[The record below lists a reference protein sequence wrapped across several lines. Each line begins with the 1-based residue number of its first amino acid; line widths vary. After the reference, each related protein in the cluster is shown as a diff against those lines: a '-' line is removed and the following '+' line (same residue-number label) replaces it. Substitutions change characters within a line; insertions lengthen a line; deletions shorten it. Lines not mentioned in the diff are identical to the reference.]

1 VKAGLRDD
9 PSLIDGQPSLVPVN
23 RTREEK
29 SMQTFV
35 IYDSKFGNTE
45 RIAEAIG
52 RGAGAFGDVR
62 VMSTAEA
69 GITATLVE
77 RPDLLLL
84 GGPTQK
90 RGPSPA
96 LRAFMDDL
104 PGPLRGIPAASF
116 DTRYRGPLL
125 LMGSA
130 AACVAKVIAKSGAQP
145 VAPPESFFME
155 RGGPMERQQ
164 LEPGEVQRA
173 EQWGGA
179 VAAAAARRNGVS
191 DASH

>member
-1 VKAGLRDD
+1 
-9 PSLIDGQPSLVPVN
+9 
-23 RTREEK
+23 
-29 SMQTFV
+29 MQTVV

-69 GITATLVE
+69 AAVARTLAE
-77 RPDLLLL
+77 RPDLLLI

-96 LRAFMDDL
+96 LRAFMDAL
-104 PGPLRGIPAASF
+104 PVPLRGVPTASF

-130 AACVAKVIAKSGAQP
+130 AAGVAKVLTRAGAET
-145 VAPPESFFME
+145 VAPPESFFMQ
-155 RGGPMERQQ
+155 RGGRLELQQ
-164 LEPGEVQRA
+164 LDPGEVERA
-173 EQWGGA
+173 EAWGLA
-179 VAAAAARRNGVS
+179 VATSATRNG
-191 DASH
+191 A

>member
-1 VKAGLRDD
+1 
-9 PSLIDGQPSLVPVN
+9 
-23 RTREEK
+23 
-29 SMQTFV
+29 MQTVV

-45 RIAEAIG
+45 KIAEAIA
-52 RGAGAFGDVR
+52 RGVGTPSEVR

-69 GITATLVE
+69 AAVTRTLAP

-96 LRAFMDDL
+96 LRAFIDAL
-104 PGPLRGIPAASF
+104 PASLRGTPAACF

-130 AACVAKVIAKSGAQP
+130 AGGAAKALAAAGAAV
-145 VAPPESFFME
+145 VAPPESFFVA
-155 RGGPMERQQ
+155 RKGPMELQL
-164 LEPGEVQRA
+164 LEPGELERA
-173 EQWGGA
+173 ERWGRA
-179 VAAAAARRNGVS
+179 VATAAAAG
-191 DASH
+191 

>member
-1 VKAGLRDD
+1 
-9 PSLIDGQPSLVPVN
+9 
-23 RTREEK
+23 
-29 SMQTFV
+29 MQTIV

-69 GITATLVE
+69 AAVIGTLAE
-77 RPDLLLL
+77 RPALLLL

-96 LRAFMDDL
+96 MRAFIDAL
-104 PGPLRGIPAASF
+104 PAPLRGVPAASF

-130 AACVAKVIAKSGAQP
+130 AAGVAKVLAKAGSET
-145 VAPPESFFME
+145 VAPPESFFIE
-155 RGGPMERQQ
+155 RGGRLEFQQ
-164 LEPGEVQRA
+164 LEPGEVDRA
-173 EQWGGA
+173 EAWGTSVATAATRMGA
-179 VAAAAARRNGVS
+179 
-191 DASH
+191 